1 MADKHEAVELAGV
14 IAQESWEQDQNED
27 FLNPV
32 PHGTRRAWMHFFG
45 PIWTDWDSSR
55 RRGVTENP
63 VVSEPGSVSMSEIMV
78 RLEQAEEQQKRL
90 EAALEEVRTLAEET
104 FLPAE
109 LSVVPGLTLRRPI
122 PVVIEEGAGDVVARW
137 IEPGLTGIGGSEG
150 EAMESLADIIA
161 DTLADLRSDVTLLSG
176 NTRRMLTVIE
186 AYVATTA

>member
-1 MADKHEAVELAGV
+1 MAEKHEAVELAEV
-14 IAQESWEQDQNED
+14 IAQEIWEQDQNED

-32 PHGTRRAWMHFFG
+32 PHGTRWSRMHFFG
-45 PIWTDWDSSR
+45 HSSR

-63 VVSEPGSVSMSEIMV
+63 VVSDPGSVSLSEIMV
-78 RLEQAEEQQKRL
+78 RLEQAEERQKRL

-122 PVVIEEGAGDVVARW
+122 PVVIEEGTGDVVARW